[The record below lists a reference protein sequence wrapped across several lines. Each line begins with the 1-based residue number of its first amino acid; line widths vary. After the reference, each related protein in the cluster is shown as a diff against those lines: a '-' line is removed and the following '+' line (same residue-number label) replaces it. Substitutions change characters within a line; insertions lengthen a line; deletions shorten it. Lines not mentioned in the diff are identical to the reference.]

1 MKPHYFFRTVRASRI
16 SGSGPYVSLVALALV
31 SCTAT
36 DTSPPREQSSGV
48 LSIDGFFDAIH
59 HERNKYGDTFP
70 RYEASQ
76 VAEIADNILLLQHA
90 NGGWNE
96 NRDPLRIFTDE
107 ERAELVA
114 DKSSPRGSFDNR
126 NVYTQIEYLMG
137 AYERLGD
144 ARYKVGALN
153 GLDYLLSHQ
162 MQTCGGWPHT
172 VPASSDYHPLLT
184 IADEVLSGPLTLLR
198 SISNRDWPFESFDGA
213 IVERARKA
221 LARGDACVL
230 QLQVRQGDRLTGWA
244 GQYNPQSL
252 EPWMGRT
259 FELPSIATEET
270 VYILRYLMA
279 ADDPSP
285 EVIASIEGG
294 VDWLK
299 SVAIHDT
306 RLEEYEL
313 DEPVRFKYHTATHER
328 RLVKDQ
334 DAPLLWARFYDL
346 DDNSVVLANR
356 DSVRVDDYQD
366 ISPERRTGYHWYGT
380 WANSL
385 LEEDYP
391 DWTCRISGADSCDEQ

>member
-1 MKPHYFFRTVRASRI
+1 MKPHHFARTARTSSISAS
-16 SGSGPYVSLVALALV
+16 GLCVSLLALALAA
-31 SCTAT
+31 CAAT
-36 DTSPPREQSSGV
+36 DNAPLSHHEDGAI
-48 LSIDGFFDAIH
+48 SIDGFFDAIH
-59 HERNKYGDTFP
+59 HERNKYGDTYP
-70 RYEASQ
+70 RYE
-76 VAEIADNILLLQHA
+76 VTEVGEIADNILLLQHE

-96 NRDPLRIFTDE
+96 NRDPLRIFTE
-107 ERAELVA
+107 EQRAELVA

-137 AYERLGD
+137 AYERLGNE
-144 ARYKVGALN
+144 RYKAGALR

-198 SISNRDWPFESFDGA
+198 SISSRDWPFESLDDA
-213 IVERARKA
+213 VVARATHA

-230 QLQVRQGDRLTGWA
+230 QLQVRQDDNLTGWA
-244 GQYNPQSL
+244 GQYNPRSL

-270 VYILRYLMA
+270 VYILRYLMTVE
-279 ADDPSP
+279 DPSP
-285 EVIASIEGG
+285 EIIASVEGG
-294 VDWLK
+294 AEWLK
-299 SVAIHDT
+299 SVAIHET

-313 DEPVRFKYHTATHER
+313 DEPVRFQYHTATHER
-328 RLVKDQ
+328 RLVEDQ
-334 DAPLLWARFYDL
+334 DAPFLWARFYDL

-356 DSVRVDDYQD
+356 DSIRVDDYQD